1 MKLLKVRIGPLLFL
15 WNKVNFNY
23 EIGQGYNFYVQGL
36 SVIGVGHAAFV
47 DTALEAMR
55 DSDFLSKSDQRI
67 IADQARLVESGVT
80 FNPERQAVF
89 IESNGECDSS
99 FPTFDGKFD
108 SPKYFTA

>member
-1 MKLLKVRIGPLLFL
+1 MPYF
-15 WNKVNFNY
+15 F
-23 EIGQGYNFYVQGL
+23 FVQGL
-36 SVIGVGHAAFV
+36 SVIGVSHAAFV

-80 FNPERQAVF
+80 FNPERQAIF

-99 FPTFDGKFD
+99 FPTFDGTFSMKKLF
-108 SPKYFTA
+108 